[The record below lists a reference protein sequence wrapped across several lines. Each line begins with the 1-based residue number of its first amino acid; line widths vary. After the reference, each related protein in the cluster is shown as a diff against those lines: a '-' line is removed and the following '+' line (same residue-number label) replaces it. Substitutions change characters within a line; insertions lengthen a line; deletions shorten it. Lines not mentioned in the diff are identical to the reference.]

1 MHVFVKVAKKKKSFF
16 FCVSLGKMLK
26 RLMLML

>member
-1 MHVFVKVAKKKKSFF
+1 MRVFVKVAKKKSFF